1 MNDNGAPLLSL
12 ILPVYKAEAY
22 LPRCL
27 DSILDAGIDSRQL
40 EIIAVDDASPDGS
53 LALLESYAAVHPQ
66 LRILRHIQNEGIG
79 ATRNDGLRAARG
91 CYVWFIDSDDALH
104 TANLPKLISL
114 LQHSEAELI
123 AFNFTVFSDNRP
135 DYRFPAFDLGPTV
148 QSLSGR
154 DLFITQRLYF
164 APWNKIM
171 RRDFLLS
178 HKLLFVPGLYPEDVE
193 WLTRCY
199 LCAEKA
205 CACDLDLYRW
215 YLRSDSQS
223 HNIDHLSTYINGFEQ
238 VIDRHLALIS
248 EHPDSSFWAKD
259 MKYKLCCLYDFCR
272 DALSCGVLSP
282 TAYLDHLTKL
292 RRRARRV
299 LSLLSPCLNRHYL
312 GLLAVSLSPGIFRRL
327 RDIADA
333 IRFRR

>member
-1 MNDNGAPLLSL
+1 MDNCGSPLLSL
-12 ILPVYKAEAY
+12 VLPVYKAEAY
-22 LPRCL
+22 LRRCL
-27 DSILDAGIDSRQL
+27 DSIFNAGMVGGQI
-40 EIIAVDDASPDGS
+40 EVIAVDDASPDGS
-53 LALLESYAAVHPQ
+53 LALLESYAAVRPQ
-66 LRILRHIQNEGIG
+66 LRILRHIQNAGIG
-79 ATRNDGLRAARG
+79 STRNDGLQAAHGR
-91 CYVWFIDSDDALH
+91 YVWFIDNDDALH
-104 TANLPKLISL
+104 TANLPKLLDI
-114 LQHSEAELI
+114 LQHSDAEII

-215 YLRSDSQS
+215 YIRAESQS
-223 HNIDHLSTYINGFEQ
+223 HRIDHLPTYINGFEQ
-238 VIDRHLALIS
+238 VIDRHLPLIPL
-248 EHPDSSFWAKD
+248 HPDSRFWAKD

-272 DALSCGVLSP
+272 DALNCG
-282 TAYLDHLTKL
+282 ALTPDEYRDRIVKL

-299 LSLLSPCLNRHYL
+299 LSLISPGLNQHYL

>member
-53 LALLESYAAVHPQ
+53 FAMLETYAASHPE
-66 LRILRHIQNEGIG
+66 LRLLRHEQNAGIG
-79 ATRNDGLRAARG
+79 ATRNDGLRVARG
-91 CYVWFIDSDDALH
+91 RYVWFIDSDDALH
-104 TANLPKLISL
+104 TANLPRLLSL

-123 AFNFTVFSDNRP
+123 AFNFTVFRDQGP
-135 DYRFPAFDLGPTV
+135 DERFPAFDLIPTPQPV
-148 QSLSGR
+148 SGR
-154 DLFITQRLYF
+154 ELFLTQRLYF
-164 APWNKIM
+164 APWNKIL
-171 RRDFLLS
+171 RRDFLLR
-178 HKLLFVPGLYPEDVE
+178 HDLFFIPGLYPEDVE

-199 LCAEKA
+199 HCAETA
-205 CACDLDLYRW
+205 RACDLDLYRW
-215 YLRSDSQS
+215 YIRSDSQS

-248 EHPDSSFWAKD
+248 LQPDSSFWAKD

-272 DALSCGVLSP
+272 DARSFGVISP
-282 TAYLDHLTKL
+282 EVYRDHLTKL

-299 LSLLSPCLNRHYL
+299 LSQLSPCLSRHYL
-312 GLLAVSLSPGIFRRL
+312 GLIAVSLSPGIFRSL
-327 RDIADA
+327 RDLADA